1 MRKTILLG
9 AICLV
14 ATVVM
19 AGSKITPMNVKT
31 GYWQDDSTFSISGA
45 VGIPPEILAKMTPE
59 QRSRYEAMAKSNPA
73 LSGQPRHEV
82 SKGCLTEKDL
92 NTDPFQRM
100 SQSSR
105 MKCDETVIRSTGTDL
120 EVKTTCLMGTSKSD
134 MHLQFHAL
142 SSEHVVGTGEGTML
156 MGGRTEHSNIKMDMK
171 WLGSTCPKDSS
182 N

>member
-1 MRKTILLG
+1 MQKTILVG

-31 GYWQDDSTFSISGA
+31 GYWQNDSTVSISGA
-45 VGIPPEILAKMTPE
+45 IGIPPEILAKMTPE
-59 QRSRYEAMAKSNPA
+59 QRARYEAMAKSNPA
-73 LSGQPRHEV
+73 LSGAPKHEV

-92 NTDPFQRM
+92 HTDPFQRM
-100 SQSSR
+100 DQNSH
-105 MKCDETVIRSTGTDL
+105 MKCEETVNRSTGSDL
-120 EVKTTCLMGTSKSD
+120 DVIVTCLMGTSKSD
-134 MHLQFHAL
+134 THLQFHAL

-156 MGGRTEHSNIKMDMK
+156 MGGRTMHSNVKMDMK
-171 WLGSTCPKDSS
+171 WLGAACPKDSS